1 MKAVPDAP
9 AKKPRLLIRI
19 LRTAAITLAVS
30 VVTILLLFYFLQNKL
45 LYYPDRG
52 LPPPPKVQLPAVE
65 RVEFSSSDGVKLVS
79 WWLPPQ
85 PGRPTVLFFQG
96 NAGNIADRSD
106 RLFDCADHGWGL
118 LLLGYRGYGD
128 SAGTPDEPGINLDAR
143 AALEWLRK
151 RPDVEGKKI
160 VYYGESLGCGF
171 ASELAV
177 AEPPACLVLEAPFK
191 NLKAIAAVHYPW
203 LPTSIL
209 VKGRLD
215 NLANV
220 AKLKCPLWVTH
231 GTRDEIIPFG
241 HGKAVFDAAP
251 EPKKFYELRSRH
263 NDISETGGKPYRA
276 AVAEF
281 IEAAVKGR

>member
-9 AKKPRLLIRI
+9 VKKPRFLMRI
-19 LRTAAITLAVS
+19 LRTAAVTLAVS

-45 LYYPDRG
+45 LFYPDRG
-52 LPPPPKVQLPAVE
+52 LPPPPRVQVSAVE
-65 RVEFSSSDGVKLVS
+65 RVEFSATDGVKLVS
-79 WWLPPQ
+79 WWLPPK

-96 NAGNIADRSD
+96 NAGNISDRSD
-106 RLFDCADHGWGL
+106 RLHDCTEQGWGL

-128 SAGTPDEPGINLDAR
+128 SDGSPDETGINLDAR

-151 RPDVEGKKI
+151 RPDVEGKRI
-160 VYYGESLGCGF
+160 VYYGESLGCAF

-191 NLKAIAAVHYPW
+191 SLKAIADVHYWW

-209 VKGRLD
+209 VRSKLD
-215 NLANV
+215 NVGNV
-220 AKLKCPLWVTH
+220 AKLKCPLFVAH
-231 GTRDEIIPFG
+231 GTRDEVIPFA

-251 EPKKFYELRSRH
+251 EPKKFYEANSRH
-263 NDISETGGKPYRA
+263 NDLVETGGKAYRA

-281 IEAAVKGR
+281 VEAATQGK